1 MPIFHPNSLSKSAL
15 EEKQQIFKAQDL
27 QTLEKCALALELV
40 GRLRKEGLDFIFK
53 GGTSLMLLFDV
64 PKRLS
69 IDVDILCLE
78 PLEKLGEVLD
88 RVVTEAPFNNWN
100 HQNLRDREAPPT
112 KHFQVYYEPIVP
124 QARAPSIQIDVIEC
138 DSPYAQLVEQPVR
151 VSFLDLVEEIK
162 VPMPSAS
169 CLLGDKLAAFAPSTI
184 GYLYQPISR
193 GGRETEPRPI
203 KVLKHLFDLGVL
215 AELGENMADAIAS
228 YERIF
233 EEQLKFRADVF
244 QQRGIEMT
252 PDLAL
257 DDSQDA
263 AFWAARVGG
272 RRLPT
277 NEDKLTFM
285 QSGIRALRS
294 HLFTEPFAPAQT
306 RLAAGRATLIA
317 EIVRKGST
325 DFDLPSALGAPLDA
339 EYINGTK
346 LEGSWADLNTIKGT
360 NTDAYVLWEQ
370 AQRLR
375 NILNKKPS

>member
-1 MPIFHPNSLSKSAL
+1 M
-15 EEKQQIFKAQDL
+15 
-27 QTLEKCALALELV
+27 EKCALALELV
-40 GRLRKEGLDFIFK
+40 GRLSKEGLDFIFK

-64 PKRLS
+64 PKRLL

-88 RVVTEAPFNNWN
+88 RVVTETPFNNWN
-100 HQNLRDREAPPT
+100 HQDQRDREAPPT
-112 KHFQVYYEPIVP
+112 KHFQVYDEPIVP
-124 QARAPSIQIDVIEC
+124 QAHAPSIQIDVIEC
-138 DSPYAQLVEQPVR
+138 DSPYAQLVEQTVR
-151 VSFLDLVEEIK
+151 APFLEQVEEIT

-193 GGRETEPRPI
+193 SGRETEPRPI
-203 KVLKHLFDLGVL
+203 KVLKHLFDLSVL
-215 AELGENMADAIAS
+215 AELGTNMADAIAS

-272 RRLPT
+272 RRLPE
-277 NEDKLTFM
+277 NENKLIFT

-294 HLFTEPFAPAQT
+294 HLFIEPFAPAQT
-306 RLAAGRATLIA
+306 RLAAGRATLVA

-325 DFDLPSALGAPLDA
+325 DFDLPGVLGAPLDT
-339 EYINGTK
+339 ESINGTK
-346 LEGSWADLNTIKGT
+346 LESSWADLNTIKGT

-375 NILNKKPS
+375 NI